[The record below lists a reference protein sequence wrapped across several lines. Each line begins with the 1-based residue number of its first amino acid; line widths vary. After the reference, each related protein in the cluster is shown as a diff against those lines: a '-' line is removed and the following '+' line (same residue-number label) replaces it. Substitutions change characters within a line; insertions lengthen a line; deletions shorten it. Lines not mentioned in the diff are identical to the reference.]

1 MGEYIEVNTT
11 IYVPLKPV
19 MVKFYEKEEVELNA
33 FQKFILEAIEDE
45 ATIEQM
51 IEATQLTKY
60 VIESEL
66 LQMEGQKLLI
76 RENDTIAL
84 SELSKNILMISRSV
98 ESLNNEEKIL
108 CINLITGDMEGY
120 DLERYYDVSTSDSIL
135 KEKIHAKDVIGID
148 IEDNVSFFADYMS
161 TFGTLTEE
169 QVQKVLASVY
179 VEFNE
184 IDDKIVYKQQEICRI
199 PCLIGEETLKSE
211 KTLYAEGKCTL
222 ITMELSTKKID
233 KYKEQIEDVMAL
245 YDGAPELLSDIG
257 QELMHETTIC
267 QNCNEDNLTYIF
279 DHVSG
284 KIREGKLE
292 VLINNNKRT
301 QLVLK
306 SGKMLDEEIERQ
318 IINITKQKWKID
330 ERYQIKIQDLKEHI
344 YKVGFSLEE
353 L

>member
-51 IEATQLTKY
+51 VEATQLTKY

-120 DLERYYDVSTSDSIL
+120 DLERYYDVSTSESIL

-292 VLINNNKRT
+292 VLINNSNFPH
-301 QLVLK
+301 L
-306 SGKMLDEEIERQ
+306 
-318 IINITKQKWKID
+318 
-330 ERYQIKIQDLKEHI
+330 
-344 YKVGFSLEE
+344 
-353 L
+353 